1 MAYGTYTLIIAL
13 RISLSFPTR
22 EIAPTAM
29 AMLCG
34 EIILPTH
41 VPEEFAAASQAAL
54 APIAL
59 AAWVCKLQ
67 NNTLLD
73 VTEQV
78 IKVPKEKIIGAMKG

>member
-1 MAYGTYTLIIAL
+1 MAYGTYTLIIDL

-22 EIAPTAM
+22 EIAPTAI

-34 EIILPTH
+34 DIILPTH
-41 VPEEFAAASQAAL
+41 VPAEFAAASQAAL

-59 AAWVCKLQ
+59 AASVCKLP

-73 VTEQV
+73 VPEPV
-78 IKVPKEKIIGAMKG
+78 IKVPTER